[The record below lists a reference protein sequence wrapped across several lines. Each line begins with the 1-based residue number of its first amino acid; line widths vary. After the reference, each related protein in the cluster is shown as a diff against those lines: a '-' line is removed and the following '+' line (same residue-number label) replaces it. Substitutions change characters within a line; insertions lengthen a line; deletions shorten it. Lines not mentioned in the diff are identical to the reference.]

1 MRTRATKLRLLM
13 TAAAFVGCTAIAA
26 AQTPQ
31 APSGGGAA
39 PATGQSEQKGST
51 GGAMMHQ
58 PSGAQSGEKASG
70 ATGERSAQS
79 PSQGV
84 KPDQRT
90 GQSATPGE
98 KNEKSSQS
106 GTKEMNTQ
114 KGAQEERGIQQK
126 GAQEERNERGAQT
139 KSGKAGV
146 KTQENAQGST
156 RGGTG
161 AQGSATTNSRGASV
175 QLSQDQR
182 TRISTV
188 IGKSSSTARI
198 SGRPDFDV
206 TVGVRVPHSVHVAV
220 LPEDVITIV
229 PQYRGFDYVMVGE
242 QILII
247 DPSTY
252 EIVAII
258 ET

>member
-1 MRTRATKLRLLM
+1 MKTQATKLTLLM

-31 APSGGGAA
+31 TLPGGATGAA
-39 PATGQSEQKGST
+39 PAAGQSEQKGST

-58 PSGAQSGEKASG
+58 PSGAQSGEKATG

-79 PSQGV
+79 PNQAA

-90 GQSATPGE
+90 GQSAAPGE
-98 KNEKSSQS
+98 KNEKSSQ
-106 GTKEMNTQ
+106 
-114 KGAQEERGIQQK
+114 R

-139 KSGKAGV
+139 ESGKAGV
-146 KTQENAQGST
+146 KTQDNAQGST
-156 RGGTG
+156 RGGSV
-161 AQGSATTNSRGASV
+161 QGSATTTSHGASV
-175 QLSQDQR
+175 QLSHDQR

-188 IGKSSSTARI
+188 IGKSSSTARVA
-198 SGRPDFDV
+198 GRPDFDV

-229 PQYRGFDYVMVGE
+229 PQYRGFDYVMVGD

-258 ET
+258 EA

>member
-1 MRTRATKLRLLM
+1 MKTQATKLRLLM

-31 APSGGGAA
+31 TPSGGAGGAA
-39 PATGQSEQKGST
+39 PAAGPSEQKGST

-58 PSGAQSGEKASG
+58 PSGAQSGEKATGATTG

-79 PSQGV
+79 PNQAT

-98 KNEKSSQS
+98 KNEKSSQR
-106 GTKEMNTQ
+106 GTSEMTP
-114 KGAQEERGIQQK
+114 QK

-139 KSGKAGV
+139 ESGKAGV
-146 KTQENAQGST
+146 KTQENAQGTT
-156 RGGTG
+156 RGGTSV
-161 AQGSATTNSRGASV
+161 QGSTSTTSRGAAV

-182 TRISTV
+182 TRIHSV
-188 IGKSSSTARI
+188 IGKSSATARI

-206 TVGVRVPHSVHVAV
+206 TVGARVPHSVHVAV

-242 QILII
+242 EILII
-247 DPSTY
+247 DPSTF
-252 EIVAII
+252 EIVAVI

>member
-1 MRTRATKLRLLM
+1 MKTQATKLRMLM
-13 TAAAFVGCTAIAA
+13 TAAVFIGGTAIAA

-31 APSGGGAA
+31 TPSGGAA
-39 PATGQSEQKGST
+39 PSAGQTEQKGST
-51 GGAMMHQ
+51 GGAMTHQ
-58 PSGAQSGEKASG
+58 PSSAQSGEKAPG

-79 PSQGV
+79 PNQGA
-84 KPDQRT
+84 RT
-90 GQSATPGE
+90 GQATSPSE

-114 KGAQEERGIQQK
+114 RGAEEEHGAKQK

-139 KSGKAGV
+139 ESGKAGV
-146 KTQENAQGST
+146 KTQENAQGGT
-156 RGGTG
+156 RGGTSV
-161 AQGSATTNSRGASV
+161 QGSATTNSRGASV

-182 TRISTV
+182 TRIHGV

-206 TVGVRVPHSVHVAV
+206 SVGVRVPHSVHVAV

-229 PQYRGFDYVMVGE
+229 PQYRGFDYVMVGD

-252 EIVAII
+252 EIVAVI
-258 ET
+258 EA